1 MIKLIKF
8 YLRRLGKCN
17 LKKFFLDYQFKIKD
31 PVLKKIF
38 NNFVNS
44 KSYDYTS
51 NLWRWINIKNLKD
64 LNEEGI
70 KKYANKVAENYFT
83 MDDFNLG
90 LISKAFKNVQNKK
103 INKKLGIFEIKKN
116 KRTNFE
122 KLLKSNMI
130 TLLLYSNLKK
140 N

>member
-31 PVLKKIF
+31 PLLKEIF
-38 NNFVNS
+38 NKFIYS
-44 KSYDYTS
+44 KSYNQTS

-83 MDDFNLG
+83 MDNFNTE
-90 LISKAFKNVQNKK
+90 LILKALKNSTNAITHTKY
-103 INKKLGIFEIKKN
+103 IN
-116 KRTNFE
+116 
-122 KLLKSNMI
+122 
-130 TLLLYSNLKK
+130 LY
-140 N
+140 